1 MAQQLFWFEV
11 VLKFGV
17 GAALLLTPIAL
28 ARLFGLPHG
37 NTGFWIR
44 ILGLTLV
51 GLAGAIYIEASQTS
65 SRGLGFAGLAVIN
78 VSAIIAFF
86 ALIMTGQVKT
96 WRGNAA
102 LWLAIIVLLLLILF
116 EIAYA

>member
-1 MAQQLFWFEV
+1 MAQQLFWFETL
-11 VLKFGV
+11 LKFISGV
-17 GAALLLTPIAL
+17 LLLVAPVSL
-28 ARLFGLPHG
+28 ARLMGLPHG
-37 NTGFWIR
+37 QVGFWAR
-44 ILGLTLV
+44 ILGLTLI
-51 GLAGAIYIEASQTS
+51 GLAGAIYIEASQPS

-96 WRGNAA
+96 WRGTIA
-102 LWLAIIVLLLLILF
+102 LWSTIGVLLLLTLF